1 MPIGERAGRVAWYA
15 GDAAFLVAVLAI
27 IAGIVAMHSFGSG
40 QQSGIAVKAVQ
51 AAATADHAPCDDHCT
66 GHDPGD
72 RPSHPAA
79 TVCLAIVASCGIA
92 LARLTA
98 TGRNTD
104 WSEILARVRST
115 RLQLKQVRLTAP
127 SPNVLCVLRT

>member
-51 AAATADHAPCDDHCT
+51 AAATADHAPCDDPCT

-72 RPSHPAA
+72 RPLHPA
-79 TVCLAIVASCGIA
+79 TVCLAIAATGGTA
-92 LARLTA
+92 LARQTA
-98 TGRNTD
+98 TGRTPD
-104 WSEILARVRST
+104 RPEILARARSAG
-115 RLQLKQVRLTAP
+115 LQLTQVRLTAP